1 MTPSPACLALIKQC
15 EGLRLK
21 AYRDSGSVLTIG
33 YGHTRGVKAAQVI
46 TEAQADEL
54 LAADAQEAAEAVNR
68 HALPCTQGQFDA
80 LTDFV
85 FNLGE
90 DRFANSTLLRMHQL
104 GNFTGAAQQFGRW
117 IYDNGRVLPGLVRRR
132 ALEAAMYL
140 GEG

>member
-21 AYRDSGSVLTIG
+21 AYRDSGGVLTIG
-33 YGHTRGVKAAQVI
+33 FGHTRGVKAGQVI
-46 TEAQADEL
+46 TEAEADEL

>member
-1 MTPSPACLALIKQC
+1 VTPSPACLALIKQC

-33 YGHTRGVKAAQVI
+33 YGHTRGVRPGQII
-46 TEAQADEL
+46 TEGEADSL
-54 LAADAQEAAEAVNR
+54 LARDADEAAEAVNR
-68 HALPCTQGQFDA
+68 RALPCTQGQFDA

-117 IYDNGRVLPGLVRRR
+117 KYDNGRILPGLVRRR

-140 GEG
+140 GE

>member
-21 AYRDSGSVLTIG
+21 SYRDSGGVWTIG
-33 YGHTRGVKAAQVI
+33 HGHTRGVKPGQVI
-46 TEAQADEL
+46 TEAEADDL

-117 IYDNGRVLPGLVRRR
+117 IYDNGKVLPGLVRRR

>member
-21 AYRDSGSVLTIG
+21 AYRDSGGVLTIG
-33 YGHTRGVKAAQVI
+33 FGHTRGVKAGQVI
-46 TEAQADEL
+46 TDAQADEL
-54 LAADAQEAAEAVNR
+54 LAGDAQEAAEAVNR
-68 HALPCTQGQFDA
+68 HALPCMQGQFDA

-117 IYDNGRVLPGLVRRR
+117 IYDNGKVLPGLVRRR